1 MELFA
6 SPAPMLEQVRL
17 VLIAFAIGYL
27 TRHFNPLNW
36 DQIKEV
42 VLNKLG
48 ELSPI
53 LLVLL
58 GLTLTA
64 AALGLILWPLE
75 KIADWEAQRSSG
87 YKYRTSARE
96 HLKRRGSF

>member
-1 MELFA
+1 
-6 SPAPMLEQVRL
+6 MLEQARL

-36 DQIKEV
+36 GQIKEV
-42 VLNKLG
+42 VLDQLG
-48 ELSPI
+48 QLSPR
-53 LLVLL
+53 L
-58 GLTLTA
+58 LTA
-64 AALGLILWPLE
+64 LGIIATFGSLLLFLWPLARV
-75 KIADWEAQRSSG
+75 ADWEAQNSTG

>member
-1 MELFA
+1 
-6 SPAPMLEQVRL
+6 MLEQVRL

-36 DQIKEV
+36 TQIKAAV
-42 VLNKLG
+42 FCKLEQLPPTLLATLG
-48 ELSPI
+48 I
-53 LLVLL
+53 LATIISLL
-58 GLTLTA
+58 
-64 AALGLILWPLE
+64 LIFWPLA
-75 KIADWEAQRSSG
+75 KIADWETQRSIG

>member
-1 MELFA
+1 
-6 SPAPMLEQVRL
+6 MLEQARL

-36 DQIKEV
+36 GQIKQIV
-42 VLNKLG
+42 VSKLG
-48 ELSPI
+48 QLSP
-53 LLVLL
+53 VLL
-58 GLTLTA
+58 AILGVLTTIATLC
-64 AALGLILWPLE
+64 LILWPLE